1 VHTSLGRKFQAGE
14 LNSHELSKIRE
25 EFESD
30 WLFSLSILDLDV
42 GTMSAISQLVEQY
55 DLKAGNAIHLST
67 AFWLRDGIRIGKF
80 KGSAMESVEF
90 GVADKQLARIAR
102 MCGLRVFD
110 PEALS

>member
-1 VHTSLGRKFQAGE
+1 